1 MSIFKCYDP
10 VFQSPAF
17 ILLSQYYPHVYHYFR
32 VKYEILKE
40 VCKKMFPLIGSGKIV
55 TAPIIT
61 EDGKPNQDPTV
72 LQQIYGNKT
81 MELYL
86 IKIPIKA

>member
-1 MSIFKCYDP
+1 MILFFK
-10 VFQSPAF
+10 A
-17 ILLSQYYPHVYHYFR
+17 LLLFCFHNHYPHVYHYFR